1 MTQNSMIKRAG
12 PARKRPTVKATSRR
26 VKPKQQSLWSQAVD
40 VSPFSQ
46 STIDR
51 AITWSMVGLLGV
63 ALIGVAIYAGVP
75 RFVGTQIATV
85 AGQAGFAVKRVE
97 VNGINRMERL
107 TVYAI
112 ALDQHSMAMPLV
124 DLDKVRNQ
132 LMGFGWVKDAR
143 VYRRLPDTLVVD
155 IIERKPAAVWQH
167 NQKLTLID
175 ETGVKLEPVSLT
187 AMPALPLLIGNR
199 ANLQAVA
206 FTELMNRAPSLVPS
220 IASATWVGN
229 RRWDV
234 QFQSGETL
242 SLPEGEA
249 RAGKAFLTFA
259 RIDGVQRLLGSRYAR
274 FDMRDPAKFVA
285 RIRGKQATIDNS
297 PGDKSPDTSK
307 TAQGAKSNGPA

>member
-1 MTQNSMIKRAG
+1 MTEKSTIKRAG
-12 PARKRPTVKATSRR
+12 PARKRPTIKATSRR
-26 VKPKQQSLWSQAVD
+26 AKPKTQSLWSQAVD

-46 STIDR
+46 KAIDR
-51 AITWSMVGLLGV
+51 AITLGIASVMGV

-75 RFVGTQIATV
+75 RFVGTQIAIV

-97 VNGINRMERL
+97 VNGIDRMEKL

-167 NQKLTLID
+167 NQKLTLVD
-175 ETGVKLEPVSLT
+175 ESGVKLEPVSLT
-187 AMPALPLLIGNR
+187 AMPDLPLLIGNR
-199 ANLQAVA
+199 ANLQSSG
-206 FTELMNRAPSLVPS
+206 FTELMNRAPSLAPS
-220 IASATWVGN
+220 VASATWVGN

-259 RIDGVQRLLGSRYAR
+259 RIDGVQRLLGGRYAR
-274 FDMRDPAKFVA
+274 FDMRDPEKFVA
-285 RIRGKQATIDNS
+285 RIRPKQATIDNS
-297 PGDKSPDTSK
+297 SGDNSPDISK